1 MLEGSENLFDA
12 EVAAHRKQSIVCRE
26 TIAEVGLDPKP
37 LTRLGGSEK
46 TKGDADYSI
55 ADSEEITD
63 IVEKNF
69 MTGPFIDIQHS
80 GHAAS
85 GSMTGRAGKMSEKQ
99 PQPSRT
105 VRKRGSPGMGLR

>member
-1 MLEGSENLFDA
+1 
-12 EVAAHRKQSIVCRE
+12 
-26 TIAEVGLDPKP
+26 
-37 LTRLGGSEK
+37 
-46 TKGDADYSI
+46 
-55 ADSEEITD
+55 
-63 IVEKNF
+63 
-69 MTGPFIDIQHS
+69 MTGPVIDLQHS